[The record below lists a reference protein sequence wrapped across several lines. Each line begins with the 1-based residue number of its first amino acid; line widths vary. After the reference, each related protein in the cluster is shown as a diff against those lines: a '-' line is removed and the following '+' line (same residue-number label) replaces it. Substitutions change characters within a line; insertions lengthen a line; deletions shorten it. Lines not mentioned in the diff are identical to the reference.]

1 VTVLGIETATSVC
14 AVALVEGASVRIE
27 EGVEERHV
35 HAEKLLF
42 LVDRVLKTSRQLLGN
57 LDGIAVSIGPGSFT
71 GLRVGLSV
79 GKGLSF
85 AADVP
90 LVGVPTLESLA
101 QRIVD
106 ASLPDRPEHVLAAI
120 DARRDEVY
128 CQLFQIGD
136 VHYHPVWHPRDCSV
150 AAVIEELGDRDVLLV
165 GDGSPKLLRFLE
177 GREGEPACRMT
188 AAAPE
193 VARCSAGTVALMGQ
207 RLLEEGKKDDLS
219 RLEPRYIKDFFL
231 ASRSP

>member
-1 VTVLGIETATSVC
+1 MTVLGIETATSVC
-14 AVALVEGASVRIE
+14 AVALVEGGSVTIE
-27 EGVEERHV
+27 EGIDERHV
-35 HAEKLLF
+35 HAEKLLVF
-42 LVDRVLKTSRQLLGN
+42 VDRVLKASRRPLED

-71 GLRVGLSV
+71 GLRIGLSV

-90 LVGVPTLESLA
+90 LVGVPTLESLV

-106 ASLPDRPEHVLAAI
+106 ASLPERPDHVLAAI

-136 VHYHPVWHPRDCSV
+136 AHHRPVWHPRDLSV
-150 AAVIEELGDRDVLLV
+150 AAVIEELGDRDVLLT

-177 GREGEPACRMT
+177 RGKGEVGCRMT
-188 AAAPE
+188 AAAPD

-219 RLEPRYIKDFFL
+219 RLEPRYVKDFFL
-231 ASRSP
+231 ASRSQ